1 MPRITYKIAGY
12 RIYSQLTEGTA
23 FTFQDLVKYLF
34 LFICGIKIDT
44 NSS

>member
-12 RIYSQLTEGTA
+12 RIYSQLTEVTGFA
-23 FTFQDLVKYLF
+23 FQDLLKYLF
-34 LFICGIKIDT
+34 LFICGIKMGT